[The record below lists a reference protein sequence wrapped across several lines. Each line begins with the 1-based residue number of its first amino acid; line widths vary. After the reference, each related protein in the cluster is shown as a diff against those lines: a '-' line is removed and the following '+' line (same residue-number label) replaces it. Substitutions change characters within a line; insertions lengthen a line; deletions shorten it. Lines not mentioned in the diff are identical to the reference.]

1 MDLLI
6 CEGLRACS
14 SVNCSHFVSHTFS
27 MWICHRTS
35 PAEVTHDY
43 CIKTYLYPC
52 KQIYR
57 LKSWRHKFGVFVF
70 WDQRVLSD
78 KLCMCVCV
86 CFHAVP
92 SAHNALTF
100 AVSSSLTSKGLQI
113 SHTLFTKSEAELVSF
128 EKKGLLST
136 VTVLTRS
143 WCLYS
148 LSSHV
153 TVIFV

>member
-86 CFHAVP
+86 CVCVFMRYPQLIMPWHLPWA
-92 SAHNALTF
+92 ALWPPR
-100 AVSSSLTSKGLQI
+100 VSRSPTHSLPNLRQN
-113 SHTLFTKSEAELVSF
+113 LYLLR
-128 EKKGLLST
+128 KKG
-136 VTVLTRS
+136 S
-143 WCLYS
+143 WAQS
-148 LSSHV
+148 L
-153 TVIFV
+153 F